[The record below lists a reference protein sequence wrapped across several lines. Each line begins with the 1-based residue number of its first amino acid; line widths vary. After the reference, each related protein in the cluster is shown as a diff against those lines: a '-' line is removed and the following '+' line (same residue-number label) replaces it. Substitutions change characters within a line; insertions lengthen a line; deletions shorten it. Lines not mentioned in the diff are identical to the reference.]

1 MTLLLCHLR
10 YHIKHKTTLHC
21 FVYNLVYN
29 EPMNTFEDIFEFYA
43 VGNCIKLFL
52 WAHFKSRNSQHL
64 SVNFFLK
71 HPVAK
76 TGFQQARSNTGLNVF
91 KDDLT
96 VWILPNHP
104 NMVLY
109 HNMLIVSIFKIERV
123 DHFLVE
129 WLLECSAPSAGCHHR
144 PDTTPRQYEAGRYK
158 DEVGIRTYISS

>member
-1 MTLLLCHLR
+1 MSDLKKKGVVPKYAEFFQFSRQREYTIFWWHGFQNF
-10 YHIKHKTTLHC
+10 LHPQ
-21 FVYNLVYN
+21 L
-29 EPMNTFEDIFEFYA
+29 
-43 VGNCIKLFL
+43 G
-52 WAHFKSRNSQHL
+52 Q
-64 SVNFFLK
+64 
-71 HPVAK
+71 VAK

-123 DHFLVE
+123 DHFLVA

-144 PDTTPRQYEAGRYK
+144 TDTTLRRYEAGRYK
-158 DEVGIRTYISS
+158 DEAGIRTYISS